1 MGCRQNRLELGASKN
16 SEQEGQS
23 KIIGPEIQNPILL
36 HRELLR
42 RFREKKGQDKLA
54 FTFASNLASRTS
66 CPPQI
71 LAEL

>member
-1 MGCRQNRLELGASKN
+1 MDGLELRASKN
-16 SEQEGQS
+16 SEQGGQNN
-23 KIIGPEIQNPILL
+23 IMGPEIWNPILL
-36 HRELLR
+36 LRELLR
-42 RFREKKGQDKLA
+42 RFREQKGQDKLA